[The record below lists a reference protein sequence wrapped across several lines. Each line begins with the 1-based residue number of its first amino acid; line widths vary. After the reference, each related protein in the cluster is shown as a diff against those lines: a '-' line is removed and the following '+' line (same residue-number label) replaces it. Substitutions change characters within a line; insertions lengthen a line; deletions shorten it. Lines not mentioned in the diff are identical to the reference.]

1 MLDVT
6 KNRSKHL
13 NETDS
18 VNFKVDTLSKDSYV
32 ESKES
37 IEGCNVIRK
46 HNATVGKIMN
56 LSTNNLSND
65 KLDVTSSRSKC
76 LKEVDLINSNLVDDR
91 WEKGVTNN
99 AIGEK

>member
-46 HNATVGKIMN
+46 HNATVGKISN
-56 LSTNNLSND
+56 LSTDKLSND
-65 KLDVTSSRSKC
+65 ELDVTSSRSKC
-76 LKEVDLINSNLVDDR
+76 LKEVDLVNSKLDNDK
-91 WEKGVTNN
+91 WERGNYRGT
-99 AIGEK
+99 